1 MSTTSFYNTCEN
13 EYNSSTGVYTPDGNR
28 TVSFQ
33 GVLNF
38 DLEYTNNDTN
48 TTRSLNSCYTD
59 PNAVVEYFTANVNLY
74 LMEKNGSSYS
84 IKEKIILDIRD
95 NAIANVLD
103 DTSIGATTSINNN
116 TISYVTGN
124 IDVKSGRE
132 YYISI
137 GEVNYNG
144 HISISTP
151 VGNFARDIKNT
162 NFADFTFT
170 LKEDSTF
177 GNELIDK
184 EIEAGDTMEANL
196 VIPKEIKQSD
206 LLSAIIKRFNLYIDY
221 DAINDKK
228 LIIETRE
235 DFLTDERINIEP
247 LVDRSRDYVIKPL
260 GALDAGRFIF
270 KDQLDKDYL
279 NDAYNKVNDEV
290 YGQVTLDVQNDFL
303 NSDKTISTIFAP
315 TPLETQKGVND
326 RVISSMRFV
335 NENNEQVEATAKIRL
350 LYYGGLLATKKSWY
364 LGLPFAGGTSQTQY
378 PYAGHLDNP
387 YEPTFDLNW
396 YIPKQLYYDFSYGN
410 KYTLSYSNNNCYN
423 IYWSK
428 YINEITDKNSKILEC
443 YVALRPY
450 DYNELNFRKNYYI
463 DGSYWRLLKIEDF
476 DAVGEETTKCIFL
489 KVEPKDVFVPEVKDS
504 RGGIGTYNDGSDL
517 PTEGMTRRPNSN
529 SGKQQDSLQ
538 FGDNVR
544 GGTRSIIA
552 SDNIVQSINA
562 KNALITGSDD
572 SEIFSDNV
580 AIINSPGTIA
590 RRSNESYINGLFVEK
605 LESIFIPNEVL
616 EDLSSGVDIMPPL
629 QADEFYEITRG
640 YVRLNGDSSDAGTHK
655 VDIVT
660 NDALAH
666 PLAHIPSSFFGTDD
680 NAAHLELDAHSEDDI
695 HFGSGLKLG
704 SNTDMSFPESTTLT
718 INLVYRIIKL

>member
-1 MSTTSFYNTCEN
+1 M
-13 EYNSSTGVYTPDGNR
+13 
-28 TVSFQ
+28 
-33 GVLNF
+33 
-38 DLEYTNNDTN
+38 
-48 TTRSLNSCYTD
+48 
-59 PNAVVEYFTANVNLY
+59 
-74 LMEKNGSSYS
+74 
-84 IKEKIILDIRD
+84 
-95 NAIANVLD
+95 
-103 DTSIGATTSINNN
+103 
-116 TISYVTGN
+116 
-124 IDVKSGRE
+124 
-132 YYISI
+132 
-137 GEVNYNG
+137 
-144 HISISTP
+144 
-151 VGNFARDIKNT
+151 
-162 NFADFTFT
+162 
-170 LKEDSTF
+170 
-177 GNELIDK
+177 
-184 EIEAGDTMEANL
+184 
-196 VIPKEIKQSD
+196 
-206 LLSAIIKRFNLYIDY
+206 
-221 DAINDKK
+221 
-228 LIIETRE
+228 
-235 DFLTDERINIEP
+235 
-247 LVDRSRDYVIKPL
+247 
-260 GALDAGRFIF
+260 
-270 KDQLDKDYL
+270 
-279 NDAYNKVNDEV
+279 
-290 YGQVTLDVQNDFL
+290 TLDVQNDFL

-326 RVISSMRFV
+326 RVLSSMRFV
-335 NENNEQVEATAKIRL
+335 NENDEQVEATAKIRL
-350 LYYGGLLATKKSWY
+350 LYYGGLLDTQKSWY
-364 LGLPFAGGTSQTQY
+364 LGVPFLGGTSQTQY

-387 YEPTFDLNW
+387 YDPTFDLNW

-489 KVEPKDVFVPEVKDS
+489 KVEPKDVFVAEVKDS
-504 RGGIGTYNDGSDL
+504 KGGIGTYSDGSDL
-517 PTEGMTRRPNSN
+517 PTEGMFRRPNSN

-538 FGDNVR
+538 FGDNVK

-580 AIINSPGTIA
+580 AIINSPGTVA
-590 RRSNESYINGLFVEK
+590 RRPNESYINGLFVEK
-605 LESIFIPNEVL
+605 LESIFITNAVL
-616 EDLSSGVDIMPPL
+616 EDLSSGVDIMPTLP
-629 QADEFYEITRG
+629 ADEFYEITRG
-640 YVRLNGDSSDAGTHK
+640 YVRLNGSSSDGGTHK

-695 HFGSGLKLG
+695 HFGSGLKLA